1 MQPIVDGLEQ
11 DYGNKLAFDK
21 LDANAEPG
29 RTLLRE
35 YSLRGHPS
43 YVIVDPDGKRL
54 WSASG
59 VLTEERLRDAIEQF
73 QK

>member
-1 MQPIVDGLEQ
+1 MQPIVNGFEEE
-11 DYGNKLAFDK
+11 YGDRLAFDR

-29 RTLLRE
+29 KTLLRE

-43 YVIVDPDGKRL
+43 YVIVDQQWEKL

-59 VLTEERLRDAIEQF
+59 VLEEDILREAISEHLQ
-73 QK
+73 